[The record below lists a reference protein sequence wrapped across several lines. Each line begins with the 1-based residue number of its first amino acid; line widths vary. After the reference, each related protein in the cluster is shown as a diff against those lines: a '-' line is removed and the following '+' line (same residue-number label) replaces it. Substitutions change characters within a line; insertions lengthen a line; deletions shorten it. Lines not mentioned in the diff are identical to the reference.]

1 MSHPTTVSLT
11 DDPASLPDFPQQRH
25 CPYQP
30 PPGYRELRRTEGP
43 VVRARLYDGRP
54 TWVVLGHTEAR
65 ALLID
70 PRLSSDWSRPDF
82 PSPSPRRKAIQKAT
96 ILVGMDGEEHAS
108 YRRRLISSFSVRRTR
123 ELGEAIQRRSVE
135 LVDAILE
142 QGPPADIL
150 SALALPLS
158 SYTICGIL
166 GVPYEDHDYFE
177 AQSAALVSPQVSE
190 EQATEALMNLRG
202 YLTSLVERKEKE
214 KVPGDGLLDT
224 LVSRDLADGT
234 LSRDDV
240 IRLGIILLMAGHETT
255 ASMITL
261 STFTLLQNP
270 EQLAAFR
277 ADPAG
282 GALAVEELLRYL
294 SIGDVAMRIAAEDI
308 TVGGVTLR
316 AGDSVMLSTAEIN
329 RDPAAFE
336 RPDELDLTRGA
347 RHHLGFGFGVHQC
360 IGQNL
365 ARAEMESALTTLFTR
380 IPGLRLAVPPEQVE
394 IKPAQSG
401 VQGIYELPVAW

>member
-1 MSHPTTVSLT
+1 MSHPSAVGLT
-11 DDPASLPDFPQQRH
+11 NGTEPLPDFPQLRQ

-30 PPGYRELRRTEGP
+30 PPGYRELRENQGP

-54 TWVVLGHTEAR
+54 TWVVLGHAQAR
-65 ALLID
+65 ELLID

-96 ILVGMDGEEHAS
+96 ILVGMDPPEHSA
-108 YRRRLISSFSVRRTR
+108 YRRRLISAFSVRRTR
-123 ELGEAIQRRSVE
+123 ELSVSIQRRADE
-135 LVDAILE
+135 LVEAMLE
-142 QGPPADIL
+142 KGPPADIL
-150 SALALPLS
+150 GGLALPLS
-158 SYTICGIL
+158 SHTICRIL

-177 AQSAALVSPQVSE
+177 EQSALLVSPQVTE
-190 EQATEALMNLRG
+190 DDATQALMNLRT
-202 YLTSLVERKEKE
+202 YLTSLVDRKEKE
-214 KVPGDGLLDT
+214 AEPGDGLLDT
-224 LVSRDLADGT
+224 LVSEDLADGS

-270 EQLAAFR
+270 AQLAVFR
-277 ADPAG
+277 ADPGKA
-282 GALAVEELLRYL
+282 ALAVEELLRYL
-294 SIGDVAMRIAAEDI
+294 SIGDVAMRIAAADI
-308 TVGGVTLR
+308 TVGDVTIR
-316 AGDSVMLSTAEIN
+316 EGDSVMLSTSEIN

-336 RPDELDLTRGA
+336 DADVLDLERGA
-347 RHHLGFGFGVHQC
+347 RHHLGFGYGVHQC

-380 IPGLRLAVPPEQVE
+380 IPGLRLAVPAEQVE

>member
-1 MSHPTTVSLT
+1 MSRPSAVGLAAGTE
-11 DDPASLPDFPQQRH
+11 PLPDFPQLRQ

-30 PPGYRELRRTEGP
+30 PPGYRDLREAEGP

-54 TWVVLGHTEAR
+54 TWVVLGHAVAR
-65 ALLID
+65 ELLID

-96 ILVGMDGEEHAS
+96 ILVGMDPPEHSA
-108 YRRRLISSFSVRRTR
+108 YRRKLISAFSVRRTR
-123 ELGEAIQRRSVE
+123 ELSESIHRRAGE
-135 LVDAILE
+135 LVDTMIE
-142 QGPPADIL
+142 QGPPAEIL
-150 SALALPLS
+150 SGLALPLS
-158 SYTICGIL
+158 SHTICGIL
-166 GVPYEDHDYFE
+166 GVPYEDHGYFE
-177 AQSAALVSPQVSE
+177 EQSALLVSPQVTE
-190 EQATEALMNLRG
+190 DDATGALMNLRT
-202 YLTSLVERKEKE
+202 YLTGLVERKEKE
-214 KVPGDGLLDT
+214 SEPGDGLLDT
-224 LVSRDLADGT
+224 LVHRDLAEGS

-270 EQLAAFR
+270 RQLAAFR

-282 GALAVEELLRYL
+282 AGLAVEELLRYL

-308 TVGGVTLR
+308 TVGDVAIR

-329 RDPAAFE
+329 RDAEVFDDA
-336 RPDELDLTRGA
+336 DDLDLARGA
-347 RHHLGFGFGVHQC
+347 RNHFAFGYGVHQC

-365 ARAEMESALTTLFTR
+365 ARAEMESALTLLFSR
-380 IPGLRLAVPPEQVE
+380 IPGLRLAVPAEQVE

>member
-1 MSHPTTVSLT
+1 MSHPIAVSLT
-11 DDPASLPDFPQQRH
+11 DDLASLPDFPQQRH

-30 PPGYRELRRTEGP
+30 PPGYRDLRRTEGP

-190 EQATEALMNLRG
+190 EQATEALMSLRD

-214 KVPGDGLLDT
+214 KASGDGLLDT
-224 LVSRDLADGT
+224 LVSRDLAGGT

-277 ADPAG
+277 ADPAV

-336 RPDELDLTRGA
+336 RPDELDLARGA

-380 IPGLRLAVPPEQVE
+380 IPGLRLAVPPEQIE

>member
-308 TVGGVTLR
+308 TIGGVTLR